1 MEGQFSDTSLK
12 LIGKF
17 CPHQKFAQRKEV
29 GGKKIF
35 VFSSCFAKKGEQ
47 ARSAGNGRHEV
58 AEVRAPRLLGGWGED
73 SASLPDRSIYFFRL
87 RAEADE
93 TEQKIIPFLKICS
106 AHH

>member
-1 MEGQFSDTSLK
+1 SDASLK

-17 CPHQKFAQRKEV
+17 CPHPKFAQRKEV

-58 AEVRAPRLLGGWGED
+58 AEVRAPRLRVGGEKIRLLCPIEVFT
-73 SASLPDRSIYFFRL
+73 SLISGRGGRDRAKNYL
-87 RAEADE
+87 
-93 TEQKIIPFLKICS
+93 
-106 AHH
+106 